1 MKERERIV
9 VSGLVVLMLLLWLG
23 FVLHQSPRFAGSLTG
38 GILGVA
44 AAILMLV
51 PLAYSAIK
59 RIKPLRDAAK
69 PKVSMRTLLAWH
81 IYAGIVGPILAL
93 LHTGHRFE
101 SPLGIVMTSFMLTV
115 VLSGF
120 VGRYLMSQISREMR
134 DKRDMLSTMESAYA
148 EVSTRLRA
156 AEPSHRI
163 GWTERLFA
171 GLFRMEAA
179 AQPAGGSARLEAIR
193 LAESMADLEYA
204 IKTHELFKAW
214 FTRWLKFHIAISAV
228 FYILMGLHIGSEI
241 YYGLRWLS

>member
-9 VSGLVVLMLLLWLG
+9 VSGLVVLMMLLWLG

-38 GILGVA
+38 GVLGIA
-44 AAILMLV
+44 AAVLMLV
-51 PLAYSAIK
+51 PLAYSGIK
-59 RIKPLRDAAK
+59 RIKSIRNAVK

-81 IYAGIVGPILAL
+81 VYAGIIAPILAL

-101 SPLGIVMTSFMLTV
+101 SPLGIVLTSFMLTV

-134 DKRDMLSTMESAYA
+134 DKRDMLAEMESAYA
-148 EVSTRLRA
+148 QVSERLRA
-156 AEPSHRI
+156 SEARPRI
-163 GWTERLFA
+163 AWTERLFA
-171 GLFRMEAA
+171 GLFSMESI
-179 AQPAGGSARLEAIR
+179 AQPVGGAARFEAVRI
-193 LAESMADLEYA
+193 AESMADLEYA

-228 FYILMGLHIGSEI
+228 FYILMGVHIASEI
-241 YYGLRWLS
+241 YYGLRWLN

>member
-9 VSGLVVLMLLLWLG
+9 VTGLVVLMLLLWLG

-38 GILGVA
+38 GILGIA

-51 PLAYSAIK
+51 PLAYSGVK
-59 RIKPLRDAAK
+59 RIKSIREAVK

-101 SPLGIVMTSFMLTV
+101 SPLGIVLTSFMLTV

-134 DKRDMLSTMESAYA
+134 EKREMLSTMESAYA
-148 EVSTRLRA
+148 EVSDRLRGS
-156 AEPSHRI
+156 ETSHRI
-163 GWTERLFA
+163 GWAERLIA
-171 GLFRMEAA
+171 GLFSVEALA
-179 AQPAGGSARLEAIR
+179 RPVGGSARLEAVR
-193 LAESMADLEYA
+193 LAESMADVEYA

-214 FTRWLKFHIAISAV
+214 FTRWLKFHIAISSV